1 MKKIKVKLSIYG
13 WAGEITT
20 EVQSLTVEDV
30 ENKIA
35 EELNKNNI
43 NLTYENLYNKRKI
56 FITYEE
62 IY

>member
-13 WAGEITT
+13 WVGEITT

-62 IY
+62 IH

>member
-1 MKKIKVKLSIYG
+1 MKKIKVKLIIYG
-13 WAGEITT
+13 WIGKITT

-35 EELNKNNI
+35 EELNNNNI
-43 NLTYENLYNKRKI
+43 NLTYERLYDKRKI

-62 IY
+62 IH

>member
-1 MKKIKVKLSIYG
+1 MKKIKVKLIIYG
-13 WAGEITT
+13 WVGEVTT

-35 EELNKNNI
+35 EELNNNNI
-43 NLTYENLYNKRKI
+43 NLTYEKLYDKRKI

-62 IY
+62 IH